1 MDPIVCKSCGARF
14 PIKSLSEDD
23 WRQLD
28 DQHDYEEMAEEL
40 KMLRNVQAFY
50 HRHPE
55 AEGNIR
61 PDLNRLLESDD
72 PEVREQ
78 LCEGTPFDQIALRPP
93 ELPGNWV
100 ASDEDRQ
107 VVQYLRTCSFSLG
120 PRLGFVA
127 ERVASLRE
135 TMGKVSCAQ
144 CGVGSL
150 HLPIEGRA
158 EFNARDSVTW
168 YWPHWYHFEVDG
180 TLSIKIS
187 IYQHFGH
194 GTGEMQMK
202 PGNAEYA
209 FWSWLVEQKAY
220 HRPVQDS
227 ELPGIREEW
236 SRREKSGA

>member
-23 WRQLD
+23 CRQLD

-61 PDLNRLLESDD
+61 PDLNRILESDD

-78 LCEGTPFDQIALRPP
+78 LCEGTPFDQIVLRSP

-127 ERVASLRE
+127 ERDV
-135 TMGKVSCAQ
+135 
-144 CGVGSL
+144 
-150 HLPIEGRA
+150 PIEGRA
-158 EFNARDSVTW
+158 EFDARDSVTW
-168 YWPHWYHFEVDG
+168 YWPHWHHFEVDG

-227 ELPGIREEW
+227 ELPGLREEW
-236 SRREKSGA
+236 SRREISGA